1 MTELGSDPEL
11 SKLSEAYHL
20 RYLSIRKN
28 EEISEKLSDFLR
40 GEDSALLECV
50 IDPDEVV
57 R

>member
-50 IDPDEVV
+50 IDPDEVA